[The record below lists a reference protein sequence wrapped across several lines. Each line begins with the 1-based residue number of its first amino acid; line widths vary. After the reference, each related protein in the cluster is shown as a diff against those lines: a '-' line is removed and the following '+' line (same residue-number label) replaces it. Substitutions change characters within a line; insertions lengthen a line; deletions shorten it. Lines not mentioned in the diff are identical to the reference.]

1 MLSEDKYFQDL
12 SKDELWQR
20 YCGFLDLSVAEF
32 MDIQKK
38 LLMDEVDLV
47 ADSTLGKKIM
57 GGRIPKSV
65 EEFRQMVPITT
76 YEDYEPYLSERQ
88 EDVLAKKPYMW
99 CHSSG
104 RGGKFKW
111 LPCNLEYFD
120 KCVRDF
126 LASWILA
133 AAKKKGDVN
142 IYPGLRVMGLY
153 PPPPYPSG
161 AGFQYI
167 TEHFSCKVIPPLELV
182 KDMEFRERMQ
192 KGFEIAIKE
201 GIDVITAI
209 SSVLVRIG
217 EGFAEKTR
225 DGGASKRS
233 IHPKVILRVLKAL
246 MRSRLQRRPM
256 LPKDLWPSKAI
267 LCGGMDSHIY
277 KSDVAH
283 YWGSE
288 PLDFYVSTE
297 TFFLGMQAWNKK
309 ALTLLPDS
317 AFLEF
322 IPYEK
327 QGEHQDN
334 NDSPPQTV
342 LFDEIEEG
350 KSYEVI
356 ISQFY
361 GMPLL
366 RCRLNDIIRVVSL
379 KDEETGVN
387 LPQIMVQGRVGSTID
402 LAALAVLDEKTVWE
416 AIANTGIK
424 YVDWIACKEF
434 DQNQTFAHLYLEL
447 KEEVEVDKIAS
458 MIDEQLRIVDIDYR
472 DIDSYLQQQAV
483 RVTVLSPGTFQR
495 YTDEKIKEGAD
506 LAMLKPAHM
515 NTPPAIVQH
524 LLQLSE
530 VNRAK

>member
-1 MLSEDKYFQDL
+1 MLSEDRYFQDL

-20 YCGFLDLSVAEF
+20 YCGFLDLPVAEF
-32 MDIQKK
+32 MNIQKK

-57 GGRIPKSV
+57 GGRRPKSV
-65 EEFRQMVPITT
+65 EKFRQMVPITT

-88 EDVLAKKPYMW
+88 EDVLGKKPYMW

-104 RGGKFKW
+104 RGGSFKW

-120 KCVRDF
+120 KGIRDF

-133 AAKKKGDVN
+133 AAKKKGEVN
-142 IYPGLRVMGLY
+142 IMPGLRVLALY
-153 PPPPYPSG
+153 PPPPYASG
-161 AGFQYI
+161 SSFQYI
-167 TEHFSCKVIPPLELV
+167 TEHFSCRIIPPLETG
-182 KDMEFRERMQ
+182 KDMGFRERMQ

-217 EGFAEKTR
+217 EGFEEKTR
-225 DGGASKRS
+225 DRGSSKRS
-233 IHPKVILRVLKAL
+233 LHPKVIFRVLKAL
-246 MRSRLQRRPM
+246 MRSRLQGRPI
-256 LPKDLWPSKAI
+256 LPKDLWPAKAI

-288 PLDFYVSTE
+288 PLDFYVATE
-297 TFFLGMQAWNKK
+297 TFFLGMQAWNMK
-309 ALTLLPDS
+309 ALTFLPDS
-317 AFLEF
+317 VFLEF
-322 IPYEK
+322 IPRDK
-327 QGEHQDN
+327 RAQRQDN
-334 NDSPPQTV
+334 KNSQPQTV
-342 LFDEIEEG
+342 LLDELEEG
-350 KSYEVI
+350 KLYEVI
-356 ISQFY
+356 ITQFY

-366 RCRLNDIIRVVSL
+366 RYRLDDVIKVVSL

-387 LPQIMVQGRVGSTID
+387 LPQIVIQGRVGSTID
-402 LAALAVLDEKTVWE
+402 LAGLAELDEKMIWQ

-424 YVDWIACKEF
+424 YVDWIACKEYEG
-434 DQNQTFAHLYLEL
+434 NQSFIHLYLEL
-447 KEEVEVDKIAS
+447 KEEREADEVAS
-458 MIDEQLRIVDIDYR
+458 LIDEQLRIVDTDYR
-472 DIDSYLQQQAV
+472 DIDSYLQQQPV

-506 LAMLKPAHM
+506 QTMLKPAHM
-515 NTPPAIVQH
+515 NTPPAVVQH

-530 VNRAK
+530 VNREE